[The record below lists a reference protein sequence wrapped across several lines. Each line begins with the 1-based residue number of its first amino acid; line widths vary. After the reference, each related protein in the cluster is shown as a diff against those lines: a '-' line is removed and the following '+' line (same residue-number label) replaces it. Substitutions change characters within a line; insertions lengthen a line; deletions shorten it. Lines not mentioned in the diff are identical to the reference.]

1 MTTGDWYLDSLL
13 ADRRR
18 AEDER
23 TYAVVPQ
30 TEVVRAKAIEYEQ
43 RVQEASG
50 TGRSISK
57 AYVDESTIIA
67 LQPVR
72 VTKAITVAP
81 EHIMPLSIVPLHVK
95 APTAKLTSD
104 HYGGGEGFPWSI
116 TLASLPLI
124 GGATVGSMLVLLG
137 RQVAAEMAIAGAEDW
152 IQGAKKRYNR
162 RGIQFR
168 FLTGKSAAGKG
179 NIVRPRGE
187 DGSIPEGTNPYEDP
201 DDCGGWWKPWCWF

>member
-18 AEDER
+18 TEDAR

-30 TEVVRAKAIEYEQ
+30 KEVVRAKSVELSQ
-43 RVQEASG
+43 RVSRASG
-50 TGRSISK
+50 QGTSKSK

-72 VTKAITVAP
+72 VTAPVTVAP
-81 EHIMPLSIVPLHVK
+81 EGIMPKTIVPLDIR
-95 APTAKLTSD
+95 APTARLTSD
-104 HYGGGEGFPWSI
+104 KYGGGEGFPWSI

-124 GGATVGSMLVLLG
+124 GGATVGSMLVLIG
-137 RQVAAEMAIAGAEDW
+137 RQVAAEMAIAGAEEW
-152 IQGAKKRYNR
+152 VQGAKKRYNR

-168 FLTGKSAAGKG
+168 FMTGKSPAGTG
-179 NIVRPRGE
+179 NVVRPRGE
-187 DGSIPEGTNPYEDP
+187 DGSIPEGTDPYEDP
-201 DDCGGWWKPWCWF
+201 DDFTLWKPWTWF